1 MRKDEKLEE
10 EEKAMLEYLKRIC
23 NIQNSSASDTTEEE

>member
-10 EEKAMLEYLKRIC
+10 EDKTMLEYLKRIC
-23 NIQNSSASDTTEEE
+23 NIQNSSVSDTTEEE